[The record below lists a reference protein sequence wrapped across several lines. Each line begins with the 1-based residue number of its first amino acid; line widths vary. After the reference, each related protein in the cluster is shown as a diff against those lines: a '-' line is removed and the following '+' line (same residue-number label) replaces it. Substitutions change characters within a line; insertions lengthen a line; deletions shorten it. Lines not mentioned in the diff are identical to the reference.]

1 MTTSLNEMKTGLG
14 SEPVYEITVEYYKT
28 DDYSVYNYKDVYNY
42 VTNISINNGNVFFNY
57 KTKTIFNNSI
67 LDKSI
72 IISEG
77 KLGGSD
83 LHTNI
88 ELQEID
94 NINIE
99 NMGH

>member
-1 MTTSLNEMKTGLG
+1 MTTSLKKMKTGLG

-28 DDYSVYNYKDVYNY
+28 DDYGVYNYKDVYKY
-42 VTNISINNGNVFFNY
+42 VTNISISNGNVFFNY
-57 KTKTIFNNSI
+57 KTKSIFNNSI
-67 LDKSI
+67 IDQNL
-72 IISEG
+72 ISGEG
-77 KLGGSD
+77 TINGSD

-99 NMGH
+99 NMGY

>member
-1 MTTSLNEMKTGLG
+1 MTTSLKKMKTGLG

-28 DDYSVYNYKDVYNY
+28 DINDTRNYKDVYNY

-67 LDKSI
+67 LDQSVVFEERTFSK
-72 IISEG
+72 
-77 KLGGSD
+77 SD

-99 NMGH
+99 NMGY